1 MKTQKSNSRD
11 SYLQPRKNRWKW
23 MAGASA
29 AVAAGVTTSKAG
41 AITITLVNNY
51 ISSLGGNH
59 LNADLTG
66 DGQPDLAI
74 TGAAAFHS
82 IRRICSSCSP
92 FTLAVAQ
99 AHLNGVLAYARLD
112 ADNIEAFVILG
123 SQFRSIGIGRTPG
136 SVYFGSS
143 LTGSIPISFKDLHIN
158 GGALTQGSLEVT
170 VSTAFLGDPKIQLDS
185 FTYNTRE
192 NVPDQGSSLVLL
204 AMGATGILALRRWRA
219 AQARS

>member
-1 MKTQKSNSRD
+1 MTGALVSKRETTAGNGW
-11 SYLQPRKNRWKW
+11 LEPAQPWLLELRHLKQEPLRSLW
-23 MAGASA
+23 S
-29 AVAAGVTTSKAG
+29 
-41 AITITLVNNY
+41 ITISVHF
-51 ISSLGGNH
+51 GGNH

-66 DGQPDLAI
+66 DGQPDLTI

-82 IRRICSSCSP
+82 IRMLCSSCSS

-112 ADNIEAFVILG
+112 GDNIEAFVILG

-185 FTYNTRE
+185 FT
-192 NVPDQGSSLVLL
+192 
-204 AMGATGILALRRWRA
+204 
-219 AQARS
+219 